1 MGSFTCLALQLK
13 VGCEWTRV
21 LNEFDIPVIDGGGR
35 GKDCKKRTVKRVS
48 KEVLVS
54 VLSLFCFISRCRSAG
69 PWR

>member
-1 MGSFTCLALQLK
+1 M
-13 VGCEWTRV
+13 

-69 PWR
+69 PWRVTPG

>member
-48 KEVLVS
+48 KEVLVF
-54 VLSLFCFISRCRSAG
+54 LFYITLQVSWAMEVTPG
-69 PWR
+69 